1 MDIKLIIQ
9 IFFLIIIIFIIF
21 FVYIF
26 FFEKKE
32 DNKTIKIN
40 ENDRDVVSIDKNT
53 SNIIKNIEYY
63 SKDNAGNE
71 YTIKAELGEIDPTN
85 TDIIIM
91 TNVSAFVILSN
102 SEVINIK
109 SESAIYNKLNYET
122 NFSGNVILNY
132 ILHEIFSDNLDLF
145 LNKNTVSISNN
156 IIYKYPGTVLETD
169 RIEIDLTT
177 KDTKIFMLDENEKIS
192 IKSNKE

>member
-1 MDIKLIIQ
+1 MDRKLIIQ

-32 DNKTIKIN
+32 DSKTIKIN
-40 ENDRDVVSIDKNT
+40 ENDRDIVSIDKNI

-71 YTIKAELGEIDPTN
+71 YTINAELGEIDPTN
-85 TDIIIM
+85 TEIIIM

-132 ILHEIFSDNLDLF
+132 MLHEIFSDSG
-145 LNKNTVSISNN
+145 V
-156 IIYKYPGTVLETD
+156 GT
-169 RIEIDLTT
+169 LTR
-177 KDTKIFMLDENEKIS
+177 
-192 IKSNKE
+192 